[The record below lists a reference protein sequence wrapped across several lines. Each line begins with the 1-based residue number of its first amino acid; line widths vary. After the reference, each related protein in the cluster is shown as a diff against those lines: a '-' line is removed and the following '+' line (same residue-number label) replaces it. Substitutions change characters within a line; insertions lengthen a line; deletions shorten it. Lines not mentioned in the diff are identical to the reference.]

1 MKEEIKKKL
10 LVGLSRYVPEP
21 AVEEVVA
28 LLMSHTIELRITKPR
43 SSILGDYRPPHH
55 KKNFHRISVNGD
67 LNPYAF
73 LITFLHEF
81 AHLEAHITH
90 GHKILPHGME
100 WKKSYVDHLSSFLKP
115 EIFPQDIIH
124 ALNINIY
131 DPPAS
136 SCSDDRL
143 IRILRGYD
151 DNPKGIFLE
160 QLPEGTIFRLEN
172 GLILLKGPIVR
183 KRYRCKA
190 LNRKG
195 EYLVSPIATVYPEVA

>member
-1 MKEEIKKKL
+1 L
-10 LVGLSRYVPEP
+10 QVGLTRYIPGP
-21 AVEEVVA
+21 AVEEVVT
-28 LLMSHTIELRITKPR
+28 LLMSHTIELRITRPR
-43 SSILGDYRPPHH
+43 TSILGDYRPPHQ
-55 KKNFHRISVNGD
+55 KINFHRISINGD

-81 AHLEAHITH
+81 AHLDAHIKH
-90 GHKILPHGME
+90 GHKILPHGIE
-100 WKKSYVDHLSSFLKP
+100 WKKSYVDHLSSFLIP
-115 EIFPQDIIH
+115 EIFPQDIIQ
-124 ALNINIY
+124 ALNINTS

-143 IRILRGYD
+143 IRILREYD
-151 DNPKGIFLE
+151 DNPKGVFLE
-160 QLPEGTIFRLEN
+160 LLPEGAIFRLEN
-172 GLILLKGPIVR
+172 GLKLLKGPIVR